1 MLIKWCLCVREKEKE
16 QEDLSRKM
24 DDVMEDWRWEM
35 DGYECMIGV
44 FLVSDFGMI
53 YRDFDA

>member
-1 MLIKWCLCVREKEKE
+1 
-16 QEDLSRKM
+16 
-24 DDVMEDWRWEM
+24 MEEWRWGM

>member
-1 MLIKWCLCVREKEKE
+1 MRDGE
-16 QEDLSRKM
+16 EDLSRKM
-24 DDVMEDWRWEM
+24 VAVMEEWRWGNGE
-35 DGYECMIGV
+35 GYECMIGV

>member
-1 MLIKWCLCVREKEKE
+1 MWERGRDEE
-16 QEDLSRKM
+16 EDLSRKM
-24 DDVMEDWRWEM
+24 DDMMEEWRWEM

-53 YRDFDA
+53 YRDLMHRI

>member
-1 MLIKWCLCVREKEKE
+1 MLTKDHQL
-16 QEDLSRKM
+16 LRKM
-24 DDVMEDWRWEM
+24 DDVMEEWRWRM

-53 YRDFDA
+53 YRYLMHRI